1 MNNYILVAGL
11 DGTGK
16 SSLRGVLE
24 GQGAP
29 LGHIIDADAIAK
41 ENNFDNLRAGKQAV
55 SEIQFCLENNISF
68 TQESTLSGHRRK
80 NKKFILQPYSP
91 MSPHN
96 LIVRCCTIFDLLC
109 KLL

>member
-68 TQESTLSGHRRK
+68 TQETTLSGHRRK
-80 NKKFILQPYSP
+80 KQKIYS
-91 MSPHN
+91 S
-96 LIVRCCTIFDLLC
+96 TIFSNVTAQSDCAVLHYI
-109 KLL
+109 

>member
-1 MNNYILVAGL
+1 MNNYTLIAGVN
-11 DGTGK
+11 GTGK

-29 LGHIIDADAIAK
+29 LGHIIDANAIAN

-68 TQESTLSGHRRK
+68 TQETTLSGTEPNALCDRQESRATM
-80 NKKFILQPYSP
+80 L
-91 MSPHN
+91 
-96 LIVRCCTIFDLLC
+96 RCITSD
-109 KLL
+109 